1 MNASKAV
8 RLCEIFE
15 VWESLNGWYWFVT
28 EYHEE
33 TFAFGLMKG
42 WETEWGEFD
51 LKELRRLA
59 RRLKVWKVQKRN
71 WAFCPCVVDD
81 AASFSWLEV
90 GEESLPAMKGTVPRR
105 VAQTQGAAKSAV
117 KSDAGLRSLKNL
129 KGGGQNMA
137 FENKNQQSAVTA
149 VKVQE
154 ATALDKEETATLCPT
169 KAGNGFKVVVD
180 GIWYYASKAQVL
192 QVIEGIQRACT
203 FHTIKDEEQ

>member
-71 WAFCPCVVDD
+71 WAFCPCVIND
-81 AASFSWLEV
+81 AVSCSWLKV
-90 GEESLPAMKGTVPRR
+90 GDERQDKKAMPVLPAMKGTVPQR
-105 VAQTQGAAKSAV
+105 VAQTQG
-117 KSDAGLRSLKNL
+117 
-129 KGGGQNMA
+129 
-137 FENKNQQSAVTA
+137 
-149 VKVQE
+149 
-154 ATALDKEETATLCPT
+154 
-169 KAGNGFKVVVD
+169 
-180 GIWYYASKAQVL
+180 
-192 QVIEGIQRACT
+192 
-203 FHTIKDEEQ
+203 